1 MTLFHKIKTLIGR
14 CDVSRQRCELQLV
27 NDERRRQ
34 AFMGE
39 ITALQRHNEGMRQ
52 LIELERPQ
60 GQLDRA
66 QLFLHQRRLAVLR
79 RKIHEMQIQ
88 EKKLNQEVEEL
99 SRQMREMQARR
110 QHWHRQQEK
119 YQRWADRQ
127 RQQRRVIQLRQ
138 DEIEMQETITWKF

>member
-34 AFMGE
+34 GFIDE
-39 ITALQRHNEGMRQ
+39 ITALQRHNEGVRQ

-66 QLFLHQRRLAVLR
+66 QLFSRQRRLAVLR
-79 RKIHEMQIQ
+79 RQILEMQIQ
-88 EKKLNQEVEEL
+88 EKKLNEDIEAVA
-99 SRQMREMQARR
+99 RQMREIQDRR

-127 RQQRRVIQLRQ
+127 RQQRRAKRLRQ
-138 DEIEMQETITWKF
+138 DEIEMQEIITWKS

>member
-14 CDVSRQRCELQLV
+14 CDVSRQRCELQLAS
-27 NDERRRQ
+27 DERRRQ
-34 AFMGE
+34 GFIDE
-39 ITALQRHNEGMRQ
+39 ITALRRHNEGVRQ

-66 QLFLHQRRLAVLR
+66 QLFLRQRRLAVLR
-79 RKIHEMQIQ
+79 RKFHDMQLQ
-88 EKKLNQEVEEL
+88 EKKLHQEMEEL
-99 SRQMREMQARR
+99 GQQMREMQARR

-127 RQQRRVIQLRQ
+127 RQQRRVVRLRQ
-138 DEIEMQETITWKF
+138 EENEMQEIITWKS